1 MSFKSGQAV
10 VHTTSGKEYEFSAGA
25 GRGKAQVLDS
35 NGGTVTLPTKELMH
49 KTAWEDKLAKEA
61 RKAEKAKSKPAK
73 PAKAEK
79 PAKAPKA
86 PKAPKAKAESG
97 EAVVSGALTYDPN
110 KYVRHDERT
119 PSGSKVR
126 DINDPV
132 ADKLRGLELD
142 KMYSILSKEIGETAK
157 SLKEK
162 YGHLNHGMQRMT
174 IGNRLR
180 ALSRAA
186 IG

>member
-49 KTAWEDKLAKEA
+49 KTAWEDKLAKES
-61 RKAEKAKSKPAK
+61 RKAEKAKNK

-79 PAKAPKA
+79 AAKAPKA
-86 PKAPKAKAESG
+86 KKVKAESG

-119 PSGSKVR
+119 ASGSKVR
-126 DINDPV
+126 DIDDPV
-132 ADKLRGLELD
+132 AEKLRGLELD
-142 KMYSILSKEIGETAK
+142 KMYSVLSKETGETAK

-180 ALSRAA
+180 ALARAA

>member
-10 VHTTSGKEYEFSAGA
+10 VHTASGKEYEFSAGA

-49 KTAWEDKLAKEA
+49 KTAWEDKLAKES
-61 RKAEKAKSKPAK
+61 RKAEKAKNK

-79 PAKAPKA
+79 AAKAPKA
-86 PKAPKAKAESG
+86 KKVKAESG

-110 KYVRHDERT
+110 KYIRHDERT
-119 PSGSKVR
+119 ASGSKVR
-126 DINDPV
+126 DIDDPV
-132 ADKLRGLELD
+132 AEKLRGLDLD

-180 ALSRAA
+180 ALARAA

>member
-49 KTAWEDKLAKEA
+49 KTAWEDKLAKES
-61 RKAEKAKSKPAK
+61 RKAEKAKNK

-79 PAKAPKA
+79 AAKAPKV
-86 PKAPKAKAESG
+86 KKVKAESG

-110 KYVRHDERT
+110 KYIRHDERT

>member
-49 KTAWEDKLAKEA
+49 KTAWEDKLAKES

-73 PAKAEK
+73 AE
-79 PAKAPKA
+79 KAPKA
-86 PKAPKAKAESG
+86 EKAKKVKAESG

-119 PSGSKVR
+119 ASGSKVR
-126 DINDPV
+126 DIDDPV
-132 ADKLRGLELD
+132 AEKLRGLELD
-142 KMYSILSKEIGETAK
+142 KMYSVLSKETGETAK

-180 ALSRAA
+180 ALARAA

>member
-61 RKAEKAKSKPAK
+61 RKPEKA
-73 PAKAEK
+73 AKA
-79 PAKAPKA
+79 AKAPKV
-86 PKAPKAKAESG
+86 KKVKAESG

-110 KYVRHDERT
+110 KYIRHDERT

>member
-10 VHTTSGKEYEFSAGA
+10 VHATSGKEYEFSAGA

-35 NGGTVTLPTKELMH
+35 NGGTITLPTKELMH

-61 RKAEKAKSKPAK
+61 RKAEKAKNK
-73 PAKAEK
+73 PAKAAKTEK
-79 PAKAPKA
+79 VAKAPKA
-86 PKAPKAKAESG
+86 KKAKAEPG

-110 KYVRHDERT
+110 KYIRHDERT
-119 PSGSKVR
+119 ASGSKVR
-126 DINDPV
+126 DIDDPV
-132 ADKLRGLELD
+132 AEKLRGLDLD

-180 ALSRAA
+180 ALARAA

>member
-35 NGGTVTLPTKELMH
+35 NGGTITLPTKELMH

-61 RKAEKAKSKPAK
+61 RKAEKAKGKPAK
-73 PAKAEK
+73 SAKAEK
-79 PAKAPKA
+79 PAKAPKV
-86 PKAPKAKAESG
+86 KKAKAEPG

-110 KYVRHDERT
+110 KYIRHDERT
-119 PSGSKVR
+119 ASGSKVR
-126 DINDPV
+126 DIDDPV
-132 ADKLRGLELD
+132 AEKLRGLDLD